1 MVSTKTPL
9 SSADAENSDLG
20 HRLARAL
27 EQRDEILEAYLFGS
41 HSTGRAQAH
50 SDIDVAVYVNAQRTA
65 DAAYGYAAEL
75 TAHLMTKLHSNEIDV
90 VVLNQAPPVLYH
102 RVLRDG
108 RRILAR
114 DLRATTT
121 REGYALSRY
130 CDFLPQIAK
139 FEAARNSGGRRAK

>member
-1 MVSTKTPL
+1 MATAHDL
-9 SSADAENSDLG
+9 SVAEGAAGLS
-20 HRLARAL
+20 RRIAAILAK
-27 EQRDEILEAYLFGS
+27 RDEVLEAYLFGS
-41 HSTGRAQAH
+41 HATGLAQPH
-50 SDIDVAVYVNAQRTA
+50 SDIDVAVYVDERR
-65 DAAYGYAAEL
+65 AAHGGYGYAAEL
-75 TAHLMTKLHSNEIDV
+75 ATALIAGLGTNEVDV

-130 CDFLPQIAK
+130 CDYLPQLAK
-139 FEAARNSGGRRAK
+139 IESARRAR

>member
-1 MVSTKTPL
+1 MFSVNASR
-9 SSADAENSDLG
+9 AEIEPSLV
-20 HRLARAL
+20 HAL
-27 EQRDEILEAYLFGS
+27 EPRDEILEAYLFGS
-41 HSTGRAQAH
+41 RATGRAQAH
-50 SDIDVAVYVNAQRTA
+50 SDIDVAVYVDEKKTA

-75 TAHLMTKLHSNEIDV
+75 TAHLMAELHSNEIDV
-90 VVLNQAPPVLYH
+90 VVLNRAPPVLYH

-114 DLRATTT
+114 DLCATTT

-139 FEAARNSGGRRAK
+139 IEAARKSVGPRAE

>member
-1 MVSTKTPL
+1 MNSPKIPMVSV
-9 SSADAENSDLG
+9 SATRAEIECALV
-20 HRLARAL
+20 RAL
-27 EQRDEILEAYLFGS
+27 EPRGEVLEAYLFGS
-41 HSTGRAQAH
+41 RATGRAQAH
-50 SDIDVAVYVNAQRTA
+50 SDIDVAVYVDGKKTA
-65 DAAYGYAAEL
+65 DAAYGYVAEL
-75 TAHLMTKLHSNEIDV
+75 TAHLMAKLHSNEIDV
-90 VVLNQAPPVLYH
+90 VVLNGAPPVLYH

-139 FEAARNSGGRRAK
+139 IEAARKSSVRRPQ